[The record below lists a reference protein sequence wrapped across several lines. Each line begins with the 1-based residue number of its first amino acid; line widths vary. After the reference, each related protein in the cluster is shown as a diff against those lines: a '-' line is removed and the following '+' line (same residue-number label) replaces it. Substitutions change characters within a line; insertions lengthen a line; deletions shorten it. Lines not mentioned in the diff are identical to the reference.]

1 MNQTEDN
8 QCQNSELAFTT
19 PTITPAK
26 LASPNQAI
34 NGGYFNFTGTDHA
47 SDRVVASSRP
57 QQGSSVL
64 KHNSRALPSYIN
76 SGASTESNGERK
88 AELNGSSPTIGTTLN
103 GPPITLQKKQEPPTV
118 NFQALSN
125 LLPQQET
132 NKNSS
137 VSPVNKDTLSPERI
151 LEVFYSVLNETPQE
165 TPIQKKTVQD
175 TRKRIEILEQRIKD
189 LDPSL
194 VSSLSSIA
202 QEIQSQNHEGA
213 ISIHKKTMLNTFEGE
228 SKWLLGLKRVI
239 DLSKK
244 I

>member
-57 QQGSSVL
+57 QQGSSVS

-88 AELNGSSPTIGTTLN
+88 AELNGSSPTMGTTLN

-165 TPIQKKTVQD
+165 TP
-175 TRKRIEILEQRIKD
+175 
-189 LDPSL
+189 
-194 VSSLSSIA
+194 
-202 QEIQSQNHEGA
+202 
-213 ISIHKKTMLNTFEGE
+213 
-228 SKWLLGLKRVI
+228 
-239 DLSKK
+239 
-244 I
+244 